1 MFKTY
6 CKQTWQMMK
15 QHRLFTGIY
24 VVGTALAIATT
35 TAFAIIYYV
44 KIAPVY
50 PETQRNDTYYFSKIR
65 DKSESGWFESRL
77 SYNFLKNKIYN
88 VKNADVTTA
97 WYDNWQD
104 FYVDKPDKSRQQ
116 VVVKAVDNNW
126 WDIFKFDFKA
136 GRPFGAADFESGSRT
151 AVITEPLA
159 DKLFGREDAEGE
171 SIILNHVPYRVSGV
185 IKPGSGVNYNS
196 FADIY
201 IPYTSLAGYDANTG
215 SDFAGNFIVFFK
227 AKDGD
232 ALKAEVDEIIRVE
245 TSSNPGHTLEI
256 WKQPMP
262 HMLNAFMYP
271 SDEDFSWW
279 DVIKE
284 KLIVFLVLLIVPA
297 LNLSGMISSR
307 MDMRSAELGIRK
319 SFGATRGVLLRQVLW
334 ENLLLTLVG
343 GVLGLVLTWIFIN
356 ATSDWLFSI
365 FDTFPEEI
373 PGGISVTTDMF
384 FAPVVF
390 IFSFLVCVVLN
401 LLSGLIPAWRS
412 LKHPIVSSLKEKQ

>member
-185 IKPGSGVNYNS
+185 VKPGSGVNYNS

-232 ALKAEVDEIIRVE
+232 ALKAEVDEIIRV
-245 TSSNPGHTLEI
+245 
-256 WKQPMP
+256 
-262 HMLNAFMYP
+262 
-271 SDEDFSWW
+271 
-279 DVIKE
+279 
-284 KLIVFLVLLIVPA
+284 
-297 LNLSGMISSR
+297 
-307 MDMRSAELGIRK
+307 
-319 SFGATRGVLLRQVLW
+319 
-334 ENLLLTLVG
+334 
-343 GVLGLVLTWIFIN
+343 
-356 ATSDWLFSI
+356 
-365 FDTFPEEI
+365 
-373 PGGISVTTDMF
+373 
-384 FAPVVF
+384 
-390 IFSFLVCVVLN
+390 
-401 LLSGLIPAWRS
+401 
-412 LKHPIVSSLKEKQ
+412 

>member
-1 MFKTY
+1 
-6 CKQTWQMMK
+6 
-15 QHRLFTGIY
+15 
-24 VVGTALAIATT
+24 
-35 TAFAIIYYV
+35 
-44 KIAPVY
+44 
-50 PETQRNDTYYFSKIR
+50 
-65 DKSESGWFESRL
+65 
-77 SYNFLKNKIYN
+77 
-88 VKNADVTTA
+88 
-97 WYDNWQD
+97 
-104 FYVDKPDKSRQQ
+104 
-116 VVVKAVDNNW
+116 
-126 WDIFKFDFKA
+126 
-136 GRPFGAADFESGSRT
+136 
-151 AVITEPLA
+151 
-159 DKLFGREDAEGE
+159 
-171 SIILNHVPYRVSGV
+171 
-185 IKPGSGVNYNS
+185 
-196 FADIY
+196 
-201 IPYTSLAGYDANTG
+201 
-215 SDFAGNFIVFFK
+215 
-227 AKDGD
+227 
-232 ALKAEVDEIIRVE
+232 
-245 TSSNPGHTLEI
+245 
-256 WKQPMP
+256 MP

>member
-15 QHRLFTGIY
+15 QNRLFTGIY

-44 KIAPVY
+44 KIAPIY
-50 PETQRNDTYYFSKIR
+50 PETQRNETYYFTKMR
-65 DKSESGWFESRL
+65 DKSDYGWYESRL
-77 SYNFLKNKIYN
+77 SHEFLKNKLYD

-97 WYDNWQD
+97 WYDNWQEY
-104 FYVDKPDKSRQQ
+104 YVDKADKSRLQ
-116 VVVKAVDNNW
+116 VTVKAVDNNW
-126 WDIFKFDFKA
+126 WDMFRFDFKS
-136 GRPFGAADFESGSRT
+136 GRPFGATDFESGTHT
-151 AVITEPLA
+151 AVITTTLA
-159 DKLFGREDAEGE
+159 DKLFGKEDVEGE
-171 SIILNHVPYRVSGV
+171 SLVLNYIPYRICGV
-185 IKPGSGVNYNS
+185 VKPGSGVNYNS

-201 IPYTSLAGYDANTG
+201 IPYTSVAGYDKKVG
-215 SDFAGNFIVFFK
+215 SDYAGNFIVLFK
-227 AKDGD
+227 SQDGD
-232 ALKAEVDEIIRVE
+232 ALKSEIDEIVRIE
-245 TSSNPGHTLEI
+245 ASTNTDHDLQI

-262 HMLNAFMYP
+262 HVLNVFMYP

-279 DVIKE
+279 EVIKD
-284 KLIVFLVLLIVPA
+284 KLIIFLVLLIVPA

-307 MDMRSAELGIRK
+307 MEMRSTELGVRK

-334 ENLLLTLVG
+334 ENLLLTIVG
-343 GVLGLVLTWIFIN
+343 GVIGLCLTWLFIN

-373 PGGISVTTDMF
+373 PGGISITSDMF

-390 IFSFLVCVVLN
+390 IFSFLVCVILN